1 MIHDSF
7 MIQLRIEL
15 TRETIYTENANTG
28 SCENDG
34 GILFREMTR
43 EDSEKQ
49 VRSIFPLNSVP
60 ILDI

>member
-34 GILFREMTR
+34 GILF
-43 EDSEKQ
+43 
-49 VRSIFPLNSVP
+49 
-60 ILDI
+60 